1 MTKPFA
7 QGIPFATKKTNIS
20 KILPMGVLLVA
31 QSVVGSYASAQD
43 NTLSAVVV
51 KEKAE
56 QASKARADFLSTVSH
71 ELRTPLNAINGIT
84 HLLIEEN
91 PKESQVHYLNSL
103 KFSGNYLLNFIND
116 ILEINR
122 LESDKVVIEK
132 ISFNLTE
139 LVENIKCLLLEYSY
153 LYIT

>member
-31 QSVVGSYASAQD
+31 QSLVGSYASAQD

-56 QASKARADFLSTVSH
+56 QAQGKDSIQAKTTTIGKGQQALRDIPQSITVV
-71 ELRTPLNAINGIT
+71 T
-84 HLLIEEN
+84 
-91 PKESQVHYLNSL
+91 
-103 KFSGNYLLNFIND
+103 
-116 ILEINR
+116 
-122 LESDKVVIEK
+122 
-132 ISFNLTE
+132 
-139 LVENIKCLLLEYSY
+139 
-153 LYIT
+153 